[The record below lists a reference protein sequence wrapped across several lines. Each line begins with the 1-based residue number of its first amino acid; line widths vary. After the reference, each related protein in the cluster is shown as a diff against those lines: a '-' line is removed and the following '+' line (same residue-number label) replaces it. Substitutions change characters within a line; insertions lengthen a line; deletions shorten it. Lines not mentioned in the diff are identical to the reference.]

1 MGVLHLPP
9 SMTTHAA
16 EFACFGAIQ
25 ILLCSFT
32 YSPSMKTHAAKFA
45 CFGAIRILPLLA
57 FAWPYSRT
65 PVGFHLGP
73 LAVGPHCHNYVSC
86 SPSMTCAATISLFA
100 CFRALCIPSL
110 LAFTSLCLAL

>member
-65 PVGFHLGP
+65 
-73 LAVGPHCHNYVSC
+73 S
-86 SPSMTCAATISLFA
+86 
-100 CFRALCIPSL
+100 
-110 LAFTSLCLAL
+110 SLCTVLIQIGSSTFPMPPGPEVS